1 MIEYLKVLVWTML
14 FIVVIEMILPSSA
27 LQKYIKLIL
36 RFILIYTIIAPIV
49 GIFFKGDIFEITK
62 YDEYIS
68 LYNEQFDL
76 MTEQGIRMEDY
87 ERELQDSFEL
97 REKALIKERIEKE
110 LDISVEVMVSSIMEN
125 YTPQLTDIEL
135 TVSPKKEEE
144 NAGDHLIMVPKIVI
158 GNKSDSIRLYQKNI
172 EKEIKKL
179 LSDFYNLGQV
189 NIYILVQ
196 DVK

>member
-49 GIFFKGDIFEITK
+49 GILFKEDIFEITK

-135 TVSPKKEEE
+135 TVSPKKEEK

>member
-36 RFILIYTIIAPIV
+36 RFILIYTIIAPII
-49 GIFFKGDIFEITK
+49 GIFFKGDILEITK

-135 TVSPKKEEE
+135 TVSPKKEEQ
-144 NAGDHLIMVPKIVI
+144 NADDNLIMVPKIVI
-158 GNKSDSIRLYQKNI
+158 GNKSDSMRLYQKNI

-179 LSDFYNLGQV
+179 L
-189 NIYILVQ
+189 
-196 DVK
+196 